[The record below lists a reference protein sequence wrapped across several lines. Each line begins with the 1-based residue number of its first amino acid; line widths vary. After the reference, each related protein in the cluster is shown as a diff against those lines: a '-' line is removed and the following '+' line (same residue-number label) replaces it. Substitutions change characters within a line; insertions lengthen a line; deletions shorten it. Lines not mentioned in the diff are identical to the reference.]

1 MNPLQTQV
9 GGDHY
14 AKLKIQPVE
23 YIHANGLGFIEG
35 SVIKYVTRHK
45 SKNGKQDIEKAIH
58 FLELLMEVEY
68 GESAKKEESIALGP
82 LDSCN
87 EPCKARFRNAF
98 PVGDE
103 WRAIITSH
111 HGFAEIGNEQYWAE
125 RLDSVPCVMCQKAAR
140 EAVAGIRAAL

>member
-1 MNPLQTQV
+1 MKAVQTQV

-58 FLELLMEVEY
+58 FLELLIEMEY
-68 GESAKKEESIALGP
+68 GESAKKETMEPTRIETCQSRFVAVVF
-82 LDSCN
+82 LDG
-87 EPCKARFRNAF
+87 KWLAQGF
-98 PVGDE
+98 
-103 WRAIITSH
+103 WH
-111 HGFAEIGNEQYWAE
+111 HGDAEIGERSYWMILGNASHCPQC
-125 RLDSVPCVMCQKAAR
+125 RN
-140 EAVAGIRAAL
+140 VAIECNAALEDKA

>member
-1 MNPLQTQV
+1 MNPPQTQV

-58 FLELLMEVEY
+58 FLELLMEMEY
-68 GESAKKEESIALGP
+68 GVSAKKNEAMVESKRIET
-82 LDSCN
+82 CQ
-87 EPCKARFRNAF
+87 ARFVAVVF
-98 PVGDE
+98 LDGK
-103 WRAIITSH
+103 WLAQGFWH
-111 HGFAEIGNEQYWAE
+111 HGDAEIGERSYWLILGNASHCPQCRNVAIE
-125 RLDSVPCVMCQKAAR
+125 CNVALDGKA
-140 EAVAGIRAAL
+140 